1 VGEETAANTK
11 RITRLQIPVG
21 MMEKIFV
28 PLAPSLS
35 PPGGERVATGRVRGL
50 IFLQKQDGTFTG
62 WSSKEYY
69 PYG

>member
-1 VGEETAANTK
+1 
-11 RITRLQIPVG
+11 

>member
-1 VGEETAANTK
+1 MGEEPAANYKRKTK
-11 RITRLQIPVG
+11 LKVPVG
-21 MMEKIFV
+21 MKKRIFV
-28 PLAPSLS
+28 PFAPSLS
-35 PPGGERVATGRVRGL
+35 PPGGERVATGRARGL